1 MLKRLKCAINTTI
14 EIEVDIPNDIIDEF
28 EISDVFSDW
37 GRGNKNSE
45 IYEILCDEVLRN
57 QDDLEWNEIEIY
69 SEEDI
74 EE

>member
-1 MLKRLKCAINTTI
+1 MKKRLKCAINTTI
-14 EIEVDIPNDIIDEF
+14 EIEVDIPDDIIDEF

-45 IYEILCDEVLRN
+45 IYEILCDEILKN

-69 SEEDI
+69 SVEI
-74 EE
+74 S

>member
-1 MLKRLKCAINTTI
+1 MKKRLKCAINTTI
-14 EIEVDIPNDIIDEF
+14 EIEVDIPDDIIDEF

-45 IYEILCDEVLRN
+45 IYEILCDEILKN

-69 SEEDI
+69 SEENI

>member
-1 MLKRLKCAINTTI
+1 MKKRLKCAINTTI
-14 EIEVDIPNDIIDEF
+14 EIEVDIPDDIIDEF

-45 IYEILCDEVLRN
+45 IYEILCDEILRN

>member
-1 MLKRLKCAINTTI
+1 MKKRLKCAINTTI
-14 EIEVDIPNDIIDEF
+14 EIEVDIPDNIIDEF

-45 IYEILCDEVLRN
+45 IYEILCDEILRN